1 MDHAHVVL
9 KRALSI
15 LSTHYGKWNQGLQDV
30 ERKLQ
35 ELKLMREMVAL
46 ESGFGSQLQ
55 MK

>member
-1 MDHAHVVL
+1 MDHAHAVL
-9 KRALSI
+9 ERALSI
-15 LSTHYGKWNQGLQDV
+15 LSTHYGKWNQGWQDV

-46 ESGFGSQLQ
+46 ESGFGSKFQ